1 MAIRTQ
7 KLPTKLDETFDERDR
22 DEIHRI
28 VNEMRQSYIDRQ
40 HEATRDYHQALRQ
53 VNRAEHELHRLE
65 RHMER
70 INAFCAKHN
79 IPLDEEA

>member
-7 KLPTKLDETFDERDR
+7 AAPKILEETFDERDR
-22 DEIHRI
+22 TEIHAI
-28 VNEMRQSYIDRQ
+28 VNNLRQSYIERQ
-40 HEATRDYHQALRQ
+40 HEATRAYHQAKRQ

-70 INAFCAKHN
+70 INAFCKKNN
-79 IPLDEEA
+79 IPLDEE

>member
-7 KLPTKLDETFDERDR
+7 RPPHILEETFDERDR
-22 DEIHRI
+22 SEIHEII
-28 VNEMRQSYIDRQ
+28 VNLRQSYIERQ
-40 HEATRDYHQALRQ
+40 HEASREYHAALRQ

-70 INAFCAKHN
+70 INAFCEKHN
-79 IPLDEEA
+79 IPVEEE